1 MMTIKIKLA
10 GSEEIKTVNATLE
23 ETAKSCFARTEVQ
36 EIEIVDGGVL
46 QDNEYLTMTATRLYR
61 ASQEE
66 IEEFMLWN
74 NIRYCFR
81 VEYKPEY
88 KNKKA
93 PGGGIYKDYETSAG
107 LCNV

>member
-1 MMTIKIKLA
+1 MTTIKIKLA
-10 GSEEIKTVNATLE
+10 DREEIKTVNATLKE
-23 ETAKSCFARTEVQ
+23 VAKNCFFHPEVR
-36 EIEIVDGGVL
+36 EIEIIKGGVM

-93 PGGGIYKDYETSAG
+93 PGGEVYKDYETSAG